1 MAFTVKDFEDLLR
14 ILDRYPHWR
23 EELRRRILLEELEQ
37 LPRAHRRLSVR
48 MGRIEKALAALAE
61 TVRKMAQDQRR
72 HATALT
78 KLRKEVA
85 EARAEADRRFA
96 ELAEAQRRTE
106 ESLAAHRAETERRF
120 AELAEAQRRTEES
133 LAAHRAE
140 TERRFAELAEAQRRT
155 EESLAAHR
163 AETERRFAE
172 LAEAQRRHYEEFAVH
187 RQEFLEHRA
196 ETERRFAEL
205 AEAQRRTEESLAAHR
220 AETDRRFAELAEA
233 QRRTEESLAAH
244 RAETERRFAE
254 LAEALRRLVERVD
267 RIEQD
272 VGTLKDHDLRRRYA
286 ELAPSYFGGP
296 NFRKVHVLTPSELVN
311 RLLAAL
317 DEGKIEREDFEEAR
331 RIDLVVRSEWEGR
344 TLHLALETS
353 WTIDRRD
360 VERAVRRA
368 RILQAILGETWPAV
382 AGSRLTEGA
391 RELLQQIREEG
402 QAIVVAQD
410 GGIEWP
416 S

>member
-1 MAFTVKDFEDLLR
+1 LPSWQR
-14 ILDRYPHWR
+14 PSGG
-23 EELRRRILLEELEQ
+23 RRKAW
-37 LPRAHRRLSVR
+37 PP
-48 MGRIEKALAALAE
+48 IE
-61 TVRKMAQDQRR
+61 
-72 HATALT
+72 
-78 KLRKEVA
+78 
-85 EARAEADRRFA
+85 
-96 ELAEAQRRTE
+96 
-106 ESLAAHRAETERRF
+106 AETE
-120 AELAEAQRRTEES
+120 
-133 LAAHRAE
+133 
-140 TERRFAELAEAQRRT
+140 
-155 EESLAAHR
+155 
-163 AETERRFAE
+163 
-172 LAEAQRRHYEEFAVH
+172 
-187 RQEFLEHRA
+187 
-196 ETERRFAEL
+196 
-205 AEAQRRTEESLAAHR
+205 
-220 AETDRRFAELAEA
+220 RRFAELAEA

-331 RIDLVVRSEWEGR
+331 RIDLVVRGEWEGR

>member
-172 LAEAQRRHYEEFAVH
+172 LAEAQRR
-187 RQEFLEHRA
+187 
-196 ETERRFAEL
+196 
-205 AEAQRRTEESLAAHR
+205 
-220 AETDRRFAELAEA
+220 
-233 QRRTEESLAAH
+233 TEESLAAH

-331 RIDLVVRSEWEGR
+331 RIDLVVRGEWEGR

>member
-96 ELAEAQRRTE
+96 ELAEAQRRHYE
-106 ESLAAHRAETERRF
+106 EFAVHRQEFLEHRAETERRF

-172 LAEAQRRHYEEFAVH
+172 LAEV
-187 RQEFLEHRA
+187 
-196 ETERRFAEL
+196 
-205 AEAQRRTEESLAAHR
+205 
-220 AETDRRFAELAEA
+220 
-233 QRRTEESLAAH
+233 
-244 RAETERRFAE
+244 
-254 LAEALRRLVERVD
+254 LRRLVERVD

-331 RIDLVVRSEWEGR
+331 RIDLVVRGEWEGR

>member
-120 AELAEAQRRTEES
+120 AELAEA
-133 LAAHRAE
+133 
-140 TERRFAELAEAQRRT
+140 
-155 EESLAAHR
+155 
-163 AETERRFAE
+163 
-172 LAEAQRRHYEEFAVH
+172 
-187 RQEFLEHRA
+187 
-196 ETERRFAEL
+196 
-205 AEAQRRTEESLAAHR
+205 
-220 AETDRRFAELAEA
+220 
-233 QRRTEESLAAH
+233 
-244 RAETERRFAE
+244 
-254 LAEALRRLVERVD
+254 LRRVVERVD

-331 RIDLVVRSEWEGR
+331 RIDLVVRGEWEGR

-402 QAIVVAQD
+402 QAIVVTQD

>member
-120 AELAEAQRRTEES
+120 AELAEAQRRHYEEF
-133 LAAHRAE
+133 AVHRQE
-140 TERRFAELAEAQRRT
+140 FLE
-155 EESLAAHR
+155 HR

-187 RQEFLEHRA
+187 RQEFLEHR
-196 ETERRFAEL
+196 EEL
-205 AEAQRRTEESLAAHR
+205 LAYR

-331 RIDLVVRSEWEGR
+331 RIDLVVRGEWEGR

>member
-61 TVRKMAQDQRR
+61 TVRKMAQDRRR

-133 LAAHRAE
+133 LAA
-140 TERRFAELAEAQRRT
+140 
-155 EESLAAHR
+155 
-163 AETERRFAE
+163 
-172 LAEAQRRHYEEFAVH
+172 
-187 RQEFLEHRA
+187 HRA

-331 RIDLVVRSEWEGR
+331 RIDLVVRGEWEGR